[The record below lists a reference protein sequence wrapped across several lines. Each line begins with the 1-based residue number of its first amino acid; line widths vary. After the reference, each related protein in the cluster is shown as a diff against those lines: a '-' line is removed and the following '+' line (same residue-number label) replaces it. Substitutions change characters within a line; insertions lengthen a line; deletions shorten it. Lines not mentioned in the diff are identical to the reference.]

1 MGTVACGLFM
11 ITVLSVDNW
20 LPLPDIICR
29 FLERKEDILVEA
41 SLSVKEALQKMD
53 HQFFDVIVTDYNFK
67 ESADIDLLREPD
79 KGVL

>member
-53 HQFFDVIVTDYNFK
+53 HQSFDVIVTDYNFK